1 MAEEDES
8 QKTEEPTAK
17 RLEEA
22 LKKGNVA
29 SSQEFKTWFL
39 FLFATAAVA
48 GGAPWLAEAL
58 STLLHGYLGRMHEI
72 SVTESGV
79 FTPIVDLVIDWL
91 LILAIPL
98 AIFVIAA
105 IVGNVV
111 QHPFVFSLEKVKPD
125 LSKVN
130 PISGIKKR
138 FSSQV
143 VVDFIKNL
151 AKLILVTG
159 IVFLIIWPERDRLD
173 SIMLVDTLYVLST
186 MHDMAIAVM
195 LGVLIFMTFVAAL
208 DFTYVKWKFNKDMRM
223 TKQEVKDER
232 KQTDGDPLVKGKI
245 RSLRM
250 ERARS
255 RMMANVPNADVVVTN
270 PTHYAI
276 ALEYKHGVQD
286 VPVLLAKGID
296 EVALRIRELAEDY
309 NIPVVENP
317 PLARALYASVEIDE
331 EIPPNQYKA
340 VAEVISYVMKLRKSG
355 LVRSR

>member
-1 MAEEDES
+1 MAEQDES

-17 RLEEA
+17 RLQEA
-22 LKKGNVA
+22 LNKGSVA

-48 GGAPWLAEAL
+48 GGAPWLADAL
-58 STLLHGYLGRMHEI
+58 ATLLNGYLGRLHEI
-72 SVTESGV
+72 NVDESGV
-79 FTPIVDLVIDWL
+79 FQPLITVVWDWL
-91 LILAIPL
+91 LILIIPL
-98 AIFVIAA
+98 IIFMVAA
-105 IVGNVV
+105 VVGNVV
-111 QHPFVFSLEKVKPD
+111 QHPFIFTLEKIKPD
-125 LSKVN
+125 LSKVS
-130 PISGIKKR
+130 PIAGFKKK

-143 VVDFIKNL
+143 AVDFVKNI
-151 AKLILVTG
+151 AKLIMVTA

-173 SIMLVDTLYVLST
+173 TMMLVDILYVLET
-186 MHDMAIAVM
+186 MHEMAIALM

-208 DFTYVKWKFNKDMRM
+208 DFTYVKWKHNKDMRM

-270 PTHYAI
+270 PTHYAV
-276 ALEYKHGVQD
+276 ALEYKHGKHD

-296 EVALRIRELAEDY
+296 EVAQRIREIANEHA
-309 NIPVVENP
+309 IPIVENP
-317 PLARALYASVEIDE
+317 PLARALYASVELDE

-340 VAEVISYVMKLRKSG
+340 VAEVISYVMKLRRIKMPG
-355 LVRSR
+355 R